1 MSAGDIQRELSFRS
15 FRGRE
20 YNASQIGKAMKHLNY
35 DSRMVHGINK
45 YLVVKIDPD
54 EHDRENRTD
63 ALQFGPDVF

>member
-1 MSAGDIQRELSFRS
+1 
-15 FRGRE
+15 
-20 YNASQIGKAMKHLNY
+20 MKHLDY
-35 DSRMVHGINK
+35 DSKMVHGINK